1 MSNLLFCQW
10 SLTDE
15 SLSHTQ
21 RRHRFYSLM
30 IFMCFIKIHKVK
42 SSKYEWS
49 LDLLTVIF
57 DSWIFITITKG
68 IQVLFL
74 NDIHVLYQ
82 NPQGE
87 LFKVWMVFRFVDSD
101 IWLLNLYH
109 KHKRDTNVLFMKS
122 IHMFFQNLPCEIFK
136 YEWSLNKLA
145 VIFDRWI
152 FITYTKGTQVLF
164 FNDIHV
170 LYQSPQG
177 ELFKVWMVFRLV
189 ASDIWQLNLYHKQ
202 KRDKK
207 FLLMNEYSCVLSE
220 STRWNLQRMNGL

>member
-1 MSNLLFCQW
+1 
-10 SLTDE
+10 
-15 SLSHTQ
+15 
-21 RRHRFYSLM
+21 M
-30 IFMCFIKIHKVK
+30 IFMCFIKIHKVN
-42 SSKYEWS
+42 SPKYEWS

-57 DSWIFITITKG
+57 DCWIFITNTKG
-68 IQVLFL
+68 TQMFYSWKVFICFFKIYQV
-74 NDIHVLYQ
+74 
-82 NPQGE
+82 
-87 LFKVWMVFRFVDSD
+87 
-101 IWLLNLYH
+101 
-109 KHKRDTNVLFMKS
+109 KS
-122 IHMFFQNLPCEIFK
+122 SN

-170 LYQSPQG
+170 LYQNPQG
-177 ELFKVWMVFRLV
+177 ELFKVWMVFKYVGGDLLQLFKVWMVFRLV

>member
-164 FNDIHV
+164 FNDI
-170 LYQSPQG
+170 
-177 ELFKVWMVFRLV
+177 W
-189 ASDIWQLNLYHKQ
+189 
-202 KRDKK
+202 
-207 FLLMNEYSCVLSE
+207 LSSF
-220 STRWNLQRMNGL
+220 STF

>member
-1 MSNLLFCQW
+1 
-10 SLTDE
+10 
-15 SLSHTQ
+15 
-21 RRHRFYSLM
+21 M
-30 IFMCFIKIHKVK
+30 IFMCFIKIHKVN

-57 DSWIFITITKG
+57 DCWIFITNTKG
-68 IQVLFL
+68 TQMFYSWKVFICFFK
-74 NDIHVLYQ
+74 IYHV
-82 NPQGE
+82 
-87 LFKVWMVFRFVDSD
+87 
-101 IWLLNLYH
+101 
-109 KHKRDTNVLFMKS
+109 KS
-122 IHMFFQNLPCEIFK
+122 SN